1 MIGVETLLSLV
12 QKLNFYFSM
21 CFCLLCMI
29 GIWIGKRSVVV
40 QSKKVRM
47 RFIVYIYCL
56 PVYIAK
62 VLLVYYSW
70 HQSETCVLTCNLSPF
85 RSIQFVTFPLRL
97 FLYGRLYYQRVS
109 QHQRLHSEVSLHCL
123 SAHPNSSLKL
133 FEILPGLIQLAYSHL
148 HIALDVTYNGISSSF
163 PL

>member
-1 MIGVETLLSLV
+1 M
-12 QKLNFYFSM
+12 
-21 CFCLLCMI
+21 
-29 GIWIGKRSVVV
+29 
-40 QSKKVRM
+40 
-47 RFIVYIYCL
+47 
-56 PVYIAK
+56 
-62 VLLVYYSW
+62 
-70 HQSETCVLTCNLSPF
+70 
-85 RSIQFVTFPLRL
+85 

-163 PL
+163 PLWRNIRWILKFPCYLISIFFWMLIVFVYNTGSLFHLHPTSISVWTRLLIFGSMLVLDFTVLFDAKYDRKIILFVWYN